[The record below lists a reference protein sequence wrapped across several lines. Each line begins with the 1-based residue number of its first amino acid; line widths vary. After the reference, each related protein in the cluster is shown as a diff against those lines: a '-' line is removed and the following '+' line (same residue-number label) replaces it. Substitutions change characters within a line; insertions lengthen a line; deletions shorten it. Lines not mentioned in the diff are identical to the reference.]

1 MVSAAW
7 VTWFEMNQAG
17 LASSSHYLILFSV
30 KICVL
35 VYVLVWVCM
44 WRSEDSMQELL
55 PVRPGDQTQAIRL
68 SGEALYLPTH
78 LVFVGCGKTMFCLLG
93 CLI

>member
-17 LASSSHYLILFSV
+17 LASSSLYLILFSV

-35 VYVLVWVCM
+35 VCILVWVCM

-55 PVRPGDQTQAIRL
+55 PVRPGDQTQVIRL
-68 SGEALYLPTH
+68 SGEALYLLTH
-78 LVFVGCGKTMFCLLG
+78 LVFGGCGKTVFCLLG

>member
-17 LASSSHYLILFSV
+17 LASSSLYLILFSV

-35 VYVLVWVCM
+35 VYIFVWVCM
-44 WRSEDSMQELL
+44 WRSEDSSPCVL
-55 PVRPGDQTQAIRL
+55 GNQTQVIRL
-68 SGEALYLPTH
+68 SGEALYLLTH
-78 LVFVGCGKTMFCLLG
+78 LVSGGVVRQCFVCLVV
-93 CLI
+93 